1 MAHKVMNGL
10 DLTNQR
16 IQNLGSPSIGTDAVN
31 KTYVDNVAAGLFWK
45 SPVRAA
51 STGNI
56 TISAPGTTIDGVT
69 MATNDRF
76 LAKDQTTS
84 AEKGIYVFNG
94 SATPATRAT
103 DADTTGELAPGTAV
117 TVTEGTVSADKSY
130 IITSDAAITIGTT
143 GMTWGLFSAG
153 TSYTAGNGLQLI
165 GAAFSVLLDTASGLS
180 VSGTG
185 LKIDTAVVVRKYAA
199 NIGNGSLTSIVVNHA
214 LGTQDVTVTLYEI
227 ATLAEVFADVV
238 HTDANNVTVT
248 FATAPASNSFR
259 CIVQG

>member
-16 IQNLGSPSIGTDAVN
+16 IQNLGSPSTGTDAVN
-31 KTYVDNVAAGLFWK
+31 KTYVDNVAAGLSWK
-45 SPVRAA
+45 SPVRVA

-56 TISAPGTTIDGVT
+56 TISAPGTTLDGIT

-94 SATPATRAT
+94 SATPATRAS
-103 DADTTGELAPGTAV
+103 DADTTGELVPGTIV
-117 TVTEGTVSADKSY
+117 SVTEGTANADKAFM
-130 IITSDAAITIGTT
+130 ITSDAAITIGTT
-143 GMTWGLFSAG
+143 GMTWGQFSAG
-153 TSYTAGNGLQLI
+153 TTYTAGNGLQLS
-165 GAAFSVLLDTASGLS
+165 GGAFSILLDTASGLI

-185 LKIDTAVVVRKYAA
+185 IKIDTAVVVRKYAV

-214 LGTQDVTVTLYEI
+214 LGYQDVSVTIVEVS
-227 ATLAEVFADVV
+227 TQAEVFADVV

-248 FATAPASNSFR
+248 FATAPTTSQYK
-259 CIVQG
+259 CIVMG

>member
-1 MAHKVMNGL
+1 MTTKVMNGL

-16 IQNLGSPSIGTDAVN
+16 IQNLGSPSVGTDAVN
-31 KTYVDNVAAGLFWK
+31 KTYVDNVAAGLSWK
-45 SPVRAA
+45 PAVRVA
-51 STGNI
+51 STGNL
-56 TISAPGTTIDGVT
+56 TLTAPGATIDGIT
-69 MATNDRF
+69 MAVNDRF

-84 AEKGIYVFNG
+84 ADKGIYVWNG
-94 SATPATRAT
+94 AAVSATRAS
-103 DADTTGELAPGTAV
+103 DADTTGELIPGTVVSVA
-117 TVTEGTVSADKSY
+117 EGTVNADKAFM
-130 IITSDAAITIGTT
+130 ITSDAAITIGTT
-143 GMTWGLFSAG
+143 AMTWSQFSAG
-153 TSYTAGNGLQLI
+153 TSYTAGNGLQLSA
-165 GAAFSVLLDTASGLS
+165 GAFSILLDTASGLS

-199 NIGNGSLTSIVVNHA
+199 NIGNGSSTSLTVNHA

-248 FATAPASNSFR
+248 FATAPASNSYR